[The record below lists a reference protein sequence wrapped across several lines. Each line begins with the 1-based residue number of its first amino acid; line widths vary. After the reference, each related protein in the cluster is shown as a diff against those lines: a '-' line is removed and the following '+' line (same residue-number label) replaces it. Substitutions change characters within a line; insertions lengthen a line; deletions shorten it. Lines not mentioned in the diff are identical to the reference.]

1 MITTLLFLLICGAT
15 GWVIEV
21 EHIEYVFSRALE
33 IERLCNLH
41 KHTKEWMTGVSFMT
55 REAEN
60 DVREVAGKVFHFI
73 IHEPMEGSRGV
84 EKIIA
89 RTRRMNEDW
98 FEKLYT
104 DDAFMPQGD
113 ESKRFLSLVDSIRKF
128 MPSLSV
134 SGISTDILSH
144 EKIGQYLKRSI
155 YNDMFDWIRR
165 TNGKYPLD
173 KIRLNTRA
181 QLATA
186 LLAET
191 TFGLISSD
199 AISMD
204 KKRSVINGLIKV
216 AFKNGLNEMF
226 FANMAAGRK
235 REETDGN
242 YAGKQIVAF
251 SRIVEG
257 LVGSRKLHAE
267 LKSARRRWFQEPK
280 DLI

>member
-104 DDAFMPQGD
+104 DSPSMPRND
-113 ESKRFLSLVDSIRKF
+113 FSTKFLSLVDRIEQFTPLSIEGF
-128 MPSLSV
+128 
-134 SGISTDILSH
+134 STDMLS
-144 EKIGQYLKRSI
+144 
-155 YNDMFDWIRR
+155 R
-165 TNGKYPLD
+165 TKVHA
-173 KIRLNTRA
+173 I
-181 QLATA
+181 
-186 LLAET
+186 LAEG
-191 TFGLISSD
+191 FLRDMLFLRNAGSQEGSGLWPRAVAATKSLAQVAFDLIRSD
-199 AISMD
+199 GSVG
-204 KKRSVINGLIKV
+204 KRSVINALLSLAEWNCWGKRLIGTRNLQDRDTYV
-216 AFKNGLNEMF
+216 AG
-226 FANMAAGRK
+226 
-235 REETDGN
+235 D
-242 YAGKQIVAF
+242 V
-251 SRIVEG
+251 SRFV
-257 LVGSRKLHAE
+257 
-267 LKSARRRWFQEPK
+267 
-280 DLI
+280 DLLAKFIE